1 MSEKSVPP
9 TGEAPDE
16 RGAESEAPGGASSP
30 ADASDAPD
38 AFAGAPEDP
47 AFAALLKRSLDV
59 DPVLPGGEQRLL
71 TNVQR
76 KLRERSRGKFYGDGW
91 STGSSRVNYVL
102 IALVML
108 AMVLVAYLA
117 LGPTGI
123 VR

>member
-9 TGEAPDE
+9 
-16 RGAESEAPGGASSP
+16 
-30 ADASDAPD
+30 DAPD
-38 AFAGAPEDP
+38 VPDAHDGVSDDP

-59 DPVLPGGEQRLL
+59 DAGAGLPGGEQRLL

-91 STGSSRVNYVL
+91 STASARVNYVL